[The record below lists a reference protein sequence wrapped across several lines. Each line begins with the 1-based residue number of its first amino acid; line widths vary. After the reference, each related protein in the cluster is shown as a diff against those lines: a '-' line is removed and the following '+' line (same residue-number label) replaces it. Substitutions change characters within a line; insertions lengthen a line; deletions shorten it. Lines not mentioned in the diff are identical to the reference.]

1 MHEQCL
7 YYSMSMPL
15 LRAKSGLGGG
25 GVHVAFNAKVI
36 NDIERKFG
44 WIVER
49 VVRVGML
56 LNSAFNTDRG

>member
-1 MHEQCL
+1 
-7 YYSMSMPL
+7 MSMPL